1 MQTVLQNNMNFEKF
15 LENLK
20 YHARTLALFD
30 QHVEANVLEKIIQ
43 AVEDSLDERATSD
56 YIEMEGDAPF

>member
-1 MQTVLQNNMNFEKF
+1 MNFEKF

-20 YHARTLALFD
+20 HHARTLALFD
-30 QHVEANVLEKIIQ
+30 QHIEANVLEKIIQ
-43 AVEDSLDERATSD
+43 ALEDSLDERATRD

>member
-1 MQTVLQNNMNFEKF
+1 MNFEKF

-30 QHVEANVLEKIIQ
+30 QHIEANVLEKIIQ
-43 AVEDSLDERATSD
+43 AVEDSLDERTASD
-56 YIEMEGDAPF
+56 YIEMEDESPF

>member
-1 MQTVLQNNMNFEKF
+1 MNFEKF

-20 YHARTLALFD
+20 HHARMLALFD

-43 AVEDSLDERATSD
+43 AVEDSLDERTSSD

>member
-1 MQTVLQNNMNFEKF
+1 MNFEKF

-30 QHVEANVLEKIIQ
+30 QHIEANVLEKIIQ
-43 AVEDSLDERATSD
+43 AVEDSLDERTTSD
-56 YIEMEGDAPF
+56 YIEMEDESPF